1 MYAPRVFVSMIA
13 VLVAFA
19 VAAYLMSGSIFTTV
33 IQTIICAVIIQVGY
47 FVCIL
52 YLVRREKLEAERNRP
67 DIAAARANAVANATI
82 GAKRDDI
89 RADRPG
95 NLPARDI

>member
-1 MYAPRVFVSMIA
+1 MIV

-19 VAAYLMSGSIFTTV
+19 VAAYLMSGSVLTAV
-33 IQTIICAVIIQVGY
+33 IQTIICAVLIQAGY

-52 YLVRREKLEAERNRP
+52 YAVRREKLEAERNRP
-67 DIAAARANAVANATI
+67 DIAAARASASA
-82 GAKRDDI
+82 GAKRDEV
-89 RADRPG
+89 RADAPH